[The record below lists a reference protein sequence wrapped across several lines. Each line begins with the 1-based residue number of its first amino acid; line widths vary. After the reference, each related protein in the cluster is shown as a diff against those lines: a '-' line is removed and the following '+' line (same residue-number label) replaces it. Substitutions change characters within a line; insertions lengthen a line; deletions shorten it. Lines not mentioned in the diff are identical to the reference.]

1 MSLLKPTFHQDD
13 IHVVEK
19 KSVYHGFF
27 NVLRLRLKHR
37 LFAGG
42 WTTEVTRELL
52 DRGDACAA
60 VLYDPIHDT
69 IGLIEQFRVGAI
81 GSQHGPWCLEVVAG
95 MVEAGETPEQVIH
108 REIEEESGLVA
119 EKLLPIT
126 HYFSSPGGSSESV
139 HVFCALC
146 DLKDAGG
153 IHGLAQENE
162 DILLRVFPANDVFS
176 VMFDSRMNNAATL
189 IALQWLS
196 VNKKN
201 IQDMA
206 KVN

>member
-1 MSLLKPTFHQDD
+1 MSLLKSTFHQDD
-13 IHVVEK
+13 IHIVEK

-95 MVEAGETPEQVIH
+95 MIEVGETPEQVMH
-108 REIEEESGLVA
+108 REIEEEAGLVA

-126 HYFSSPGGSSESV
+126 HYFSSPGGSSEAV

-146 DLKDAGG
+146 DLRDAGG

-196 VNKKN
+196 MNKEVVQN
-201 IQDMA
+201 MA
-206 KVN
+206 KVS

>member
-1 MSLLKPTFHQDD
+1 MSLLKPTFHQND
-13 IHVVEK
+13 IHIVEK

-27 NVLRLRLKHR
+27 NVLTLRLKHR

-42 WTTEVTRELL
+42 WTAEVTRELL

-69 IGLIEQFRVGAI
+69 IGLIEQFRVGAM

-95 MVEAGETPEQVIH
+95 MIEAGETPEQVIH
-108 REIEEESGLVA
+108 REIEEEAGLVA
-119 EKLLPIT
+119 DKLLPIT
-126 HYFSSPGGSSESV
+126 HYFSSPGGSSETV

-146 DLKDAGG
+146 DLRNAGG

-196 VNKKN
+196 TNKEVVQN
-201 IQDMA
+201 MA
-206 KVN
+206 KVS

>member
-1 MSLLKPTFHQDD
+1 MSLLKPTFHQND
-13 IHVVEK
+13 IHIVEK

-42 WTTEVTRELL
+42 WSAEITRELL

-60 VLYDPIHDT
+60 ILYDPKDDT
-69 IGLIEQFRVGAI
+69 IGLIEQFRIGAI
-81 GSQHGPWCLEVVAG
+81 DSHHGPWCLEVVAG
-95 MVEAGETPEQVIH
+95 MVEAGETPEQVIQ
-108 REIEEESGLVA
+108 REIEEEAGLVA
-119 EKLLPIT
+119 EKILPIT
-126 HYFSSPGGSSESV
+126 HYFSSPGGSSETV

-146 DLKDAGG
+146 DLKNAGG

-162 DILLRVFPANDVFS
+162 DILLRIFPANDVFS

-189 IALQWLS
+189 IALQWLAA
-196 VNKKN
+196 NKEMV
-201 IQDMA
+201 QHMA
-206 KVN
+206 KVS